1 MASGR
6 TGPLRRI
13 DTNSIKTTT
22 LFSFV
27 MFAMI
32 LISFLWVLT
41 SFFMDTYYQT
51 MRTEEVIRTA
61 DAIET

>member
-1 MASGR
+1 MNDTPGR
-6 TGPLRRI
+6 RLAQKF

-32 LISFLWVLT
+32 LISRQSVP
-41 SFFMDTYYQT
+41 
-51 MRTEEVIRTA
+51 RK
-61 DAIET
+61 